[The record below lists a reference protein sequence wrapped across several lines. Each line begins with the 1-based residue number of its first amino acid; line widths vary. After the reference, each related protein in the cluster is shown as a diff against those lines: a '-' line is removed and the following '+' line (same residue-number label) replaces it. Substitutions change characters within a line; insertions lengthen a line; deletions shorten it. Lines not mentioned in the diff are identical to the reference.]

1 MIGYGIDFF
10 SKDESPFGTPYDLWV
25 ARWWNWNAKIPLDNE
40 TGKLGG
46 LKDNGCLINNNQSVV
61 MLVDTAAGGK
71 MNQVC
76 KISANQGILIP
87 IWTGECDRSSK
98 GYENA
103 TFEKLSDCAR
113 GFDLG
118 KVSGEVKVD
127 NKVVAR
133 LDAVDLKANAMEN
146 VTEIN
151 TRQFNMTYP
160 EDSHLTFTKAGT
172 FPTTAHGWFVFLK
185 PLPLG
190 QHTIYYKNS
199 VEPTTLTGAENVNT
213 AEFTYQMRV
222 E

>member
-1 MIGYGIDFF
+1 MIGYGIELY
-10 SKDESPFGTPYDLWV
+10 SKDESPFGTPYDEWV
-25 ARWWNWNAKIPLDNE
+25 GRWWGWNAKIPLDAV
-40 TGKLGG
+40 TGKLAG
-46 LKDNGCLINNNQSVV
+46 LNDNGCLVNKDKSVV

-87 IWTGECDRSSK
+87 IWTGECDKAST

-103 TFEKLSDCAR
+103 TFEQLSECAR

-127 NKVVAR
+127 DKRIAR
-133 LDAVDLKANAMEN
+133 LDATDLKANAMEN

-151 TRQFNMTYP
+151 TKQFNMTFP
-160 EDSHLTFTKAGT
+160 TDSHLITTKYGT
-172 FPTTAHGWFVFLK
+172 FPTAAHGWFVFLK

-199 VEPTTLTGAENVNT
+199 VEPTTLSGAENVNT
-213 AEFTYQMRV
+213 AEFTYQIKV